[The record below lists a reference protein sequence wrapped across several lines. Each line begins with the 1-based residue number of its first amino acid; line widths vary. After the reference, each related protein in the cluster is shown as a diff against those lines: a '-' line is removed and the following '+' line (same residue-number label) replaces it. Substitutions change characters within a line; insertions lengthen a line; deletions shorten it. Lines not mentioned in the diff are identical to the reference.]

1 MAQYDADSFFE
12 NPPKMPLP
20 RSAKTFCGL
29 SASFHHVFSYCANRR
44 IFIDVIL
51 RDIYASLFINQVD
64 LLAMWVLAMQISAVR
79 VSAVANLFQ
88 KFSYFYKFP
97 LHAAK
102 YYIFIV
108 INHIVVRVLVAEYRS
123 GSSEKEGISWRDF

>member
-1 MAQYDADSFFE
+1 
-12 NPPKMPLP
+12 
-20 RSAKTFCGL
+20 
-29 SASFHHVFSYCANRR
+29 
-44 IFIDVIL
+44 
-51 RDIYASLFINQVD
+51 
-64 LLAMWVLAMQISAVR
+64 MWVLAMQISAVR

-88 KFSYFYKFP
+88 NFSYFYKSP

-108 INHIVVRVLVAEYRS
+108 INHIVVRVLVAEYRF

>member
-1 MAQYDADSFFE
+1 
-12 NPPKMPLP
+12 
-20 RSAKTFCGL
+20 
-29 SASFHHVFSYCANRR
+29 
-44 IFIDVIL
+44 
-51 RDIYASLFINQVD
+51 
-64 LLAMWVLAMQISAVR
+64 MWVLAMQISAVR

-108 INHIVVRVLVAEYRS
+108 INHIVIRVLVAEYRF
-123 GSSEKEGISWRDF
+123 GSAEKEGISWRDF

>member
-1 MAQYDADSFFE
+1 
-12 NPPKMPLP
+12 
-20 RSAKTFCGL
+20 
-29 SASFHHVFSYCANRR
+29 
-44 IFIDVIL
+44 
-51 RDIYASLFINQVD
+51 
-64 LLAMWVLAMQISAVR
+64 MWVLAMQISAVR